1 MNLQNLN
8 SAQLAAVTA
17 PLGPTLVLAGAGT
30 GKTRVLTNR
39 ILYLVQEY
47 HVNPSEILAITF
59 TNKAANEMK
68 RRLFDFQCNA
78 QFMHISTIHSFCA
91 TVLRR
96 ESSALGRNSN
106 FSIYDEEEKKS
117 LLKKIAREFW
127 DECDAKNVDKL
138 SEGISSMKNNLTS
151 TGMLDSANTV
161 EESLDA
167 TLDKYIESQLE
178 QLSQSAQSSRED
190 LLKTI
195 SQYNE
200 KMQQNNALDFDDL
213 LYFVHK
219 LFSRFPDIL
228 ENTVN
233 VTSTFL

>member
-47 HVNPSEILAITF
+47 RVNPSEILAITF

-106 FSIYDEEEKKS
+106 FSIYDEEEKKVFS
-117 LLKKIAREFW
+117 KK
-127 DECDAKNVDKL
+127 
-138 SEGISSMKNNLTS
+138 
-151 TGMLDSANTV
+151 
-161 EESLDA
+161 
-167 TLDKYIESQLE
+167 
-178 QLSQSAQSSRED
+178 
-190 LLKTI
+190 
-195 SQYNE
+195 
-200 KMQQNNALDFDDL
+200 
-213 LYFVHK
+213 
-219 LFSRFPDIL
+219 
-228 ENTVN
+228 
-233 VTSTFL
+233 